1 MLPRPSSRISLDL
14 AVPNTVFN
22 LAGVPC
28 WLVSCLDLVWVVP
41 CAPTLSG
48 LDLPGL
54 DFLSLWS
61 PLTLGLLRLALLPV
75 HSGFSS
81 LDTWMP
87 PSLNQ
92 DDEVIELSF
101 RFRQLE
107 VTIKGPAGEA
117 SGFLSAV
124 TSGSIAGL
132 APSPSPSSR
141 SFEVIS
147 SVASPDHS
155 GVGLRE
161 TRDQILAS
169 FSPCPGRLL
178 ALSTRLGCSQ
188 ADSEGRLRR
197 AWTAGQWAKAV
208 LEGRCHSPNRT
219 PPLDQRSRFYAI
231 VKCAGIPV
239 PVIYRSSAS
248 YWAAIKSLEGSDSI
262 SQSFPSELEA
272 KIYVEAAGFPGEVS
286 VLA

>member
-1 MLPRPSSRISLDL
+1 MFLLVW
-14 AVPNTVFN
+14 AVPYSVFI
-22 LAGVPC
+22 LAGAPVGLFLA
-28 WLVSCLDLVWVVP
+28 WTWSGVP
-41 CAPTLSG
+41 CAPTLSD
-48 LDLPGL
+48 LDVPG
-54 DFLSLWS
+54 F
-61 PLTLGLLRLALLPV
+61 
-75 HSGFSS
+75 GFSQS
-81 LDTWMP
+81 LVFSDLLASLSRLVSRAQWLQLYDTKMP
-87 PSLNQ
+87 PSLSQ
-92 DDEVIELSF
+92 EDEVLELSF

-107 VTIKGPAGEA
+107 VTVRGPAREA

-124 TSGSIAGL
+124 TSGSFAGFP
-132 APSPSPSSR
+132 PSPSPSSR
-141 SFEVIS
+141 SYDVIS
-147 SVASPDHS
+147 SAASPDHS
-155 GVGLRE
+155 GGRHRE

-169 FSPCPGRLL
+169 FPQCPGRLL

-188 ADSEGRLRR
+188 ADSEERLRR

-231 VKCAGIPV
+231 VKCEGIFV

-248 YWAAIKSLEGSDSI
+248 YWAAIGSLEGSDSI

-286 VLA
+286 VFA

>member
-1 MLPRPSSRISLDL
+1 MLPRLSSRISLDL
-14 AVPNTVFN
+14 AAPNTAFS
-22 LAGVPC
+22 LAGVPF

-48 LDLPGL
+48 LDLPVL
-54 DFLSLWS
+54 EFPSPWS
-61 PLTLGLLRLALLPV
+61 PLILGPLRLGLLLEL
-75 HSGFSS
+75 SGSS
-81 LDTWMP
+81 SPGTWMP
-87 PSLNQ
+87 QGHSQ
-92 DDEVIELSF
+92 DDEIIELSF

-107 VTIKGPAGEA
+107 VTVKGPAREA

-124 TSGSIAGL
+124 TSGSFAGL

-141 SFEVIS
+141 SFEVVS

-155 GVGLRE
+155 VGGRRE

-169 FSPCPGRLL
+169 FPHCPGRLL
-178 ALSTRLGCSQ
+178 ALSARLGCSQ

-219 PPLDQRSRFYAI
+219 PPIDQRSRFYAI
-231 VKCAGIPV
+231 VKCEGISV

-248 YWAAIKSLEGSDSI
+248 YWAAIRTLEGSESI

-272 KIYVEAAGFPGEVS
+272 KIYVEAAGFTGEVS